1 MTLFK
6 LALRFLKKDWRHMVF
21 VAAPLFPAL
30 LILCTAWVQYI
41 SYDENIYLSAYS
53 PWDYILFDGSA
64 QISVQRY
71 NEKNQNLTERTVEKI
86 KEQAEVTDISV
97 MKTHE
102 TELTA
107 SPELREYLVEF
118 YNKKTEEGISRKEM
132 MANQKGWI
140 NGLERLE
147 KTGKYTAIIVGTEG
161 AFLDYILHDQPIVQ
175 GEFDQEKFLS
185 GDYAL
190 TAGAVDTELASLPAG
205 AQVEIAGKNL
215 EIMTVAQVASNF
227 FCGANSPDAE
237 FNLIYC
243 VPLETFDQM
252 FPGQAYRQAAVN
264 IKEGKEKSFEA
275 FLSQYQ
281 ESVNTG
287 IGFRSKGE
295 YRENFYTARLNEVL
309 AFFIIGTVILAA
321 GLINYGNILLT
332 KIIIEKREFAVYE
345 SLGMTVGQLK
355 KLLITEGLLQGGVL
369 LLILIPSVFLI
380 TWPGLPVW
388 FSQMGSWCMVYRYS
402 LLPLWIA
409 AMILVL
415 MSVLI
420 PLLGLA
426 AVRKGTIHDRMG
438 IRE

>member
-41 SYDENIYLSAYS
+41 SYDEDIYLSAYS

-97 MKTHE
+97 MKTRE

-147 KTGKYTAIIVGTEG
+147 KTGKYTAIVVGTEG

-252 FPGQAYRQAAVN
+252 FPGQAYRQATVN
-264 IKEGKEKSFEA
+264 IKE
-275 FLSQYQ
+275 LS
-281 ESVNTG
+281 
-287 IGFRSKGE
+287 
-295 YRENFYTARLNEVL
+295 
-309 AFFIIGTVILAA
+309 
-321 GLINYGNILLT
+321 LIHI
-332 KIIIEKREFAVYE
+332 
-345 SLGMTVGQLK
+345 
-355 KLLITEGLLQGGVL
+355 
-369 LLILIPSVFLI
+369 
-380 TWPGLPVW
+380 
-388 FSQMGSWCMVYRYS
+388 
-402 LLPLWIA
+402 
-409 AMILVL
+409 
-415 MSVLI
+415 
-420 PLLGLA
+420 
-426 AVRKGTIHDRMG
+426 
-438 IRE
+438 